1 MQKYFFII
9 SAIFI
14 VGMAQAQNNF
24 KAVVKDEQTKEP
36 ILGVTAVV
44 NNTSI
49 NSVSNDEGILFIS
62 DIPNGEYTIT
72 FSSEGYKSKTETF
85 VFPLSTNDTLELFLE
100 SESEELKEIMITST
114 RSSRTIRNIPTRV
127 EFIAGEEL
135 EEKGNMKPGDIR
147 MLLNESTG
155 IQTQQT
161 SATSANSS
169 IRIQGLDGRYT
180 QILKDGFPLYSGAS
194 SGLGLLQT
202 PPLDLKQV
210 EIIKGSASTLYG
222 GGAIAGLVNLISK
235 TPTAEKELRFH
246 INGTSALGLDIN
258 GFYSQSFNKIGLTL
272 FASHNRN
279 APYDPADIHL
289 TAIPKF
295 ERFNINPKL
304 FVFFSDKTKLD
315 FGINTAFENRIG
327 GDIDYIKNNGNTNGY
342 FEKNDTKR
350 ISTQLTLTH
359 QLKENQQLVFRNSF
373 NNFNRIISIPNYTFD
388 GLQNSTFSEVTYS
401 HNGKISDWVTGAN
414 LYTDNFSERTITSF
428 PLRDYKLVT
437 FGAFVQNTIKAKEW
451 LHIET
456 GLRGDCV
463 VDYGFAFL
471 PKVSALFKISD
482 KLSSRIG
489 GGLGYKT
496 PTIFTEESEKI
507 QHKNVLPIDSNFNS
521 LEKSYGVNFDVNYKT
536 NITDEVSFSI
546 NQLFFYTY
554 INNPLI
560 LTPLPNNTFQFV
572 NIDGYIDTKGTET
585 NIKLGYEDFK
595 LFIGYTFTDAMVND
609 NGIKSQNP
617 LTSKHRL
624 NNVLMYEIEEKWKIG
639 LEAYYYSPQ
648 KLNDGSTG
656 KNYWVFGAMIEKLWE
671 HFSIYANFEN
681 FTDTRQTK
689 FGSIYTGSISN
700 PTFKDIYA
708 PLDGFVINAG
718 VKIKL

>member
-1 MQKYFFII
+1 M
-9 SAIFI
+9 
-14 VGMAQAQNNF
+14 
-24 KAVVKDEQTKEP
+24 
-36 ILGVTAVV
+36 
-44 NNTSI
+44 
-49 NSVSNDEGILFIS
+49 
-62 DIPNGEYTIT
+62 
-72 FSSEGYKSKTETF
+72 
-85 VFPLSTNDTLELFLE
+85 
-100 SESEELKEIMITST
+100 
-114 RSSRTIRNIPTRV
+114 
-127 EFIAGEEL
+127 
-135 EEKGNMKPGDIR
+135 
-147 MLLNESTG
+147 
-155 IQTQQT
+155 
-161 SATSANSS
+161 
-169 IRIQGLDGRYT
+169 
-180 QILKDGFPLYSGAS
+180 
-194 SGLGLLQT
+194 
-202 PPLDLKQV
+202 
-210 EIIKGSASTLYG
+210 
-222 GGAIAGLVNLISK
+222 
-235 TPTAEKELRFH
+235 
-246 INGTSALGLDIN
+246 
-258 GFYSQSFNKIGLTL
+258 TL

-414 LYTDNFSERTITSF
+414 LYTDNFSEKATTSF
-428 PLRDYKLVT
+428 PLRDYKQVT